1 MAQVSPAAVREVG
14 DDPSAPLVAIVDF
27 GLKANIVRSLGGA
40 GCGSACSRTR
50 RPRPTCW
57 RRDVAGVVFSPGPGD
72 PARLAGPVALAGAV
86 IDDGR
91 PLLGICLG
99 HQIVGRAA
107 GAETTRLRFGH
118 HGANHPVQDLDTGY
132 VQVTAQNHE
141 VQVVGGSVPASSGF
155 RVSQLNLNDRSVEG
169 LRHAE
174 KPIETVQYH
183 PEGAPGPLDA
193 LAVFDRFVDAIR
205 PARDHRRPAGGR
217 GPRPPEEA
225 GVRADPRLGP
235 VVIGQAAEFDYA
247 GTQACRALRAEGVR
261 TILVNS
267 NPATIMTDPTVA
279 DAVYLEPLTVPAI
292 EAVIARE
299 KPEGL
304 LAGLGGQTALNL
316 AMALSEAG
324 VLERHNVRLL
334 GTPLEAIHMAE
345 DREAFRDLL
354 DRIDQPYAPS
364 FIVEGP
370 DEDARHA
377 SAEEALDT
385 IGLPAI
391 IRPAFTLGGTG
402 GGIVETEEA
411 YWERVRSGLR
421 ASPIKQVM
429 IERCL
434 VGWQEIEYEV
444 MRDHE
449 DTCIAVCSMENV
461 DPLGVHTG
469 DSIVVAPVQTLTD
482 AVHQRLRSAALAI
495 IRALGVEGGCNV
507 QFALSPDSTEYAVI
521 EVNPRVSRSS
531 ALASKATGYPIA
543 RVAAQI
549 AAGRT
554 LAEIPNVVT
563 GTTVAAFEPALD
575 YVVVKLPRFPFDKF
589 PAADR
594 RLGSQMK
601 ATGEVMAIDR
611 TFGAA
616 LNKALRG
623 LEQAGAGPL
632 GEDASWAPTFDY
644 LAAVYGGD
652 HDEDDPLA
660 PAGEDTV
667 IRWIDERGEAC
678 ESSRFAQRSAAPVVL
693 KRFVEPSDS
702 RLWRVLGL
710 LRRGVPQEVIRAATG
725 ISPWFLAEMGR
736 NVGLEHAVHAAG
748 ASLVDTDDPAGAE
761 LLSTAKRAA
770 FSDSDLGRLAGVP
783 ETAVRAARA
792 TLGLAPGY
800 AMVDTCAAEFAAE
813 TPYFYSTYASAGSP
827 PEAPPAPRPGA
838 LVIGSGPVRIG
849 QGIEFD
855 YCAVQ
860 AADVLRREGWSAIMV
875 NSNPETV
882 STDFDASTRLY
893 FEPLDAE
900 SVRSIIEFE
909 SGSARRRHATSAMT
923 LRHRCAECHR
933 RWAGPNR
940 SGSPTT
946 GRCRRSSRSA
956 ARRRSTS
963 PGRSSRRACRCSGPS
978 LETIDQAEER
988 VRFSALLDR
997 LGIPQPEGGMAES
1010 IEEALTLA
1018 ERIGYPVIVR
1028 PSFVIGGLAIDFAY
1042 SPEDLARH
1050 LAAAAVVDPDRPVRI
1065 DRFLEGIEVDIDAV
1079 CDGTAVLIP
1088 GLLEHVERAGVHSGD
1103 SIAVFPPQHVSDG
1116 DVDLIVN
1123 TMERVCLALGATGLV
1138 NAQFIV
1144 RDDGVYLIE
1153 VNPRASR
1160 TVPFLSKV
1168 TGVPMVE
1175 LAVRISLGAT
1185 LASLGQ
1191 TPGLR
1196 PSPPFVAVKAP
1207 AFSTAKLKGVD
1218 PSVGPFMQS
1227 TGEVIGIAEDP
1238 RVAMAKA
1245 LTGASLIPP
1254 RPGDGPAP
1262 LALLSIADRDKWGLV
1277 DLAKAL
1283 RRAGYRLAATPGT
1296 RTALREAGFGVDPVA
1311 KLGAEPD
1318 REIGEIPILDAIAGG
1333 DVRLVVN
1340 TPTPRSGAIRDAAEI
1355 RHAAIAEGV
1364 LCLTAIETG
1373 IAAAAALEPS
1383 ILDEISRVRPITEW
1397 VPAV

>member
-1 MAQVSPAAVREVG
+1 VTHADRP
-14 DDPSAPLVAIVDF
+14 
-27 GLKANIVRSLGGA
+27 
-40 GCGSACSRTR
+40 
-50 RPRPTCW
+50 PRP
-57 RRDVAGVVFSPGPGD
+57 
-72 PARLAGPVALAGAV
+72 
-86 IDDGR
+86 
-91 PLLGICLG
+91 
-99 HQIVGRAA
+99 
-107 GAETTRLRFGH
+107 
-118 HGANHPVQDLDTGY
+118 
-132 VQVTAQNHE
+132 
-141 VQVVGGSVPASSGF
+141 GSVLILGS
-155 RVSQLNLNDRSVEG
+155 
-169 LRHAE
+169 
-174 KPIETVQYH
+174 
-183 PEGAPGPLDA
+183 
-193 LAVFDRFVDAIR
+193 
-205 PARDHRRPAGGR
+205 
-217 GPRPPEEA
+217 
-225 GVRADPRLGP
+225 GP

-247 GTQACRALRAEGVR
+247 GTQACRALRTEGIR

-279 DAVYLEPLTVPAI
+279 DAVYLEPLTVDAV

-299 KPEGL
+299 QPEGL

-316 AMALSEAG
+316 ATALADAG
-324 VLERHNVRLL
+324 VLARYNVRML
-334 GTPLEAIHMAE
+334 GTPLEAIRMAE

-354 DRIDQPYAPS
+354 DRIGQPYAPS
-364 FIVEGP
+364 FIVEGTS
-370 DEDARHA
+370 EAERRT
-377 SAEEALDT
+377 SADRALEE

-402 GGIVETEEA
+402 GGIVTTEA
-411 YWERVRSGLR
+411 DYRERVRAGLR
-421 ASPIKQVM
+421 ASPIRQVM
-429 IERCL
+429 VERCL

-444 MRDHE
+444 MRDAD

-482 AVHQRLRSAALAI
+482 QVHQRLRSAALEI

-507 QFALSPDSTEYAVI
+507 QFALSPDATEYAVI

-549 AAGRT
+549 AIGRR

-589 PAADR
+589 PSADR

-632 GEDASWAPTFDY
+632 AEDATWQPTFAY
-644 LAAVYGGD
+644 LAAALGGGAE
-652 HDEDDPLA
+652 EDA
-660 PAGEDTV
+660 V
-667 IRWIDERGEAC
+667 IHWIDEHGQSC
-678 ESSRFAQRSAAPVVL
+678 ESTRFAQRSAAPIVL
-693 KRFVEPSDS
+693 RRFLEPSDS

-710 LRRGVPQEVIRAATG
+710 LRRGVPQATLQAATG
-725 ISPWFLAEMGR
+725 IAPWFLAEMHR
-736 NVGLEHAVHAAG
+736 NVRLEHEVRDMGVRLADADDDEAA
-748 ASLVDTDDPAGAE
+748 T
-761 LLSTAKRAA
+761 LLATAKRAS
-770 FSDSDLGRLAGVP
+770 FGDRDLAVLAGTA
-783 ETAVRAARA
+783 ETAVRDARRA
-792 TLGLAPGY
+792 LGLRPGY

-827 PEAPPAPRPGA
+827 PEAPPVDRPAA

-855 YCAVQ
+855 YCAVH
-860 AADVLRREGWSAIMV
+860 AADVLRRAGWSAVMV

-893 FEPLDAE
+893 FEPLDPE
-900 SVRSIIEFE
+900 SVRSVLE
-909 SGSARRRHATSAMT
+909 
-923 LRHRCAECHR
+923 AETR
-933 RWAGPNR
+933 AGE
-940 SGSPTT
+940 GSPPAVVAYGGQTPLNL
-946 GRCRRSSRSA
+946 A
-956 ARRRSTS
+956 APLAADGVPLLGSD
-963 PGRSSRRACRCSGPS
+963 

-988 VRFSALLDR
+988 TRFAALLDR

-1010 IEEALTLA
+1010 VEEALTLA

-1042 SPEDLARH
+1042 SPDDLVRH

-1065 DRFLEGIEVDIDAV
+1065 DRFLEGLEVDVDAV
-1079 CDGTAVLIP
+1079 CDGERVLIP

-1103 SIAVFPPQHVSDG
+1103 SIAVFPPQQVGEG
-1116 DVDLIVN
+1116 DVSLIVE
-1123 TMERVCLALGATGLV
+1123 TMRRVCVALGARGLV

-1160 TVPFLSKV
+1160 TVPFMSKV

-1175 LAVRISLGAT
+1175 LAVRFSLGAT
-1185 LASLGQ
+1185 LSELGWAD
-1191 TPGLR
+1191 GLL
-1196 PSPPFVAVKAP
+1196 PPPPFVSVKAP

-1218 PSVGPFMQS
+1218 PSVGPYMQS

-1254 RPGDGPAP
+1254 RPEDGADPV
-1262 LALLSIADRDKWGLV
+1262 ALLSIADRDKWGLLP
-1277 DLAKAL
+1277 LARAL

-1296 RTALREAGFGVDPVA
+1296 RTRLREAGYPCDPIA
-1311 KLGAEPD
+1311 KLGATPSAQ
-1318 REIGEIPILDAIAGG
+1318 IGEVAILDAIASGTM
-1333 DVRLVVN
+1333 RLVVN
-1340 TPTPRSGAIRDAAEI
+1340 TPTPRSGAVRDAAEI
-1355 RHAAIAEGV
+1355 RHAAIAEGI
-1364 LCLTAIETG
+1364 LCLTAIETA
-1373 IAAAAALEPS
+1373 IAAAES
-1383 ILDEISRVRPITEW
+1383 LDPDLAGQVAHVRSLAEW
-1397 VPAV
+1397 VPADARRALAGVS

>member
-1 MAQVSPAAVREVG
+1 MTVPPYERPHRPKPKSV
-14 DDPSAPLVAIVDF
+14 LI
-27 GLKANIVRSLGGA
+27 LG
-40 GCGSACSRTR
+40 S
-50 RPRPTCW
+50 
-57 RRDVAGVVFSPGPGD
+57 
-72 PARLAGPVALAGAV
+72 
-86 IDDGR
+86 
-91 PLLGICLG
+91 
-99 HQIVGRAA
+99 
-107 GAETTRLRFGH
+107 
-118 HGANHPVQDLDTGY
+118 
-132 VQVTAQNHE
+132 
-141 VQVVGGSVPASSGF
+141 
-155 RVSQLNLNDRSVEG
+155 
-169 LRHAE
+169 
-174 KPIETVQYH
+174 
-183 PEGAPGPLDA
+183 
-193 LAVFDRFVDAIR
+193 
-205 PARDHRRPAGGR
+205 
-217 GPRPPEEA
+217 
-225 GVRADPRLGP
+225 GP

-299 KPEGL
+299 RPEGL

-316 AMALSEAG
+316 AMALAEAG

-334 GTPLEAIHMAE
+334 GTPLEAIRMAE

-354 DRIDQPYAPS
+354 ERIDQPYAPS
-364 FIVEGP
+364 FIVEGT
-370 DEDARHA
+370 DDNARQA
-377 SAEEALDT
+377 SAQEALDT

-402 GGIVETEEA
+402 GGIVETEAA
-411 YWERVRSGLR
+411 YWERVRAGLR

-444 MRDHE
+444 MRDAE

-482 AVHQRLRSAALAI
+482 QVHQRLRSAALAI

-589 PAADR
+589 PTADR

-632 GEDASWAPTFDY
+632 GEDPSWRPTFDY
-644 LAAVYGGD
+644 LAAVYAGPEAD
-652 HDEDDPLA
+652 AEAEEDPLL
-660 PAGEDTV
+660 PDDDTA
-667 IRWIDERGEAC
+667 IRWVGERGEAC
-678 ESSRFAQRSAAPVVL
+678 ESTRFAQRSAAPIVL
-693 KRFVEPSDS
+693 RQFLEPSDS
-702 RLWRVLGL
+702 RLWRLLGL
-710 LRRGVPQEVIRAATG
+710 LRRGVPQEVVRRATG

-736 NVGLEHAVHAAG
+736 NLALERDVRTAG
-748 ASLVDTDDPAGAE
+748 ARLVDPEDGEAAS
-761 LLSTAKRAA
+761 LLATAKRAA
-770 FSDSDLGRLAGVP
+770 FSDRDLGILAGVQ
-783 ETAVRAARA
+783 EAAVRGARTA
-792 TLGLAPGY
+792 LGLIPGY

-827 PEAPPAPRPGA
+827 PEAPPVARPAA

-860 AADVLRREGWSAIMV
+860 AADVLRREGWSAVMV

-909 SGSARRRHATSAMT
+909 SGATGIEAAAAADMLPAVVAFGGQT
-923 LRHRCAECHR
+923 PLNLAAPLV
-933 RWAGPNR
+933 AGGVPLL
-940 SGSPTT
+940 GSD
-946 GRCRRSSRSA
+946 
-956 ARRRSTS
+956 
-963 PGRSSRRACRCSGPS
+963 
-978 LETIDQAEER
+978 LEAIDQAEER
-988 VRFSALLDR
+988 TRFSALLDR

-1050 LAAAAVVDPDRPVRI
+1050 LAAAVVVDPDRPVRI
-1065 DRFLEGIEVDIDAV
+1065 DRFLEGIEVDVDAIS
-1079 CDGTAVLIP
+1079 DGTDVLIP

-1103 SIAVFPPQHVSDG
+1103 SIGVFPPQHVAEG
-1116 DVDLIVN
+1116 DQALIVA
-1123 TMERVCLALGATGLV
+1123 TMERICLALGAKGLV

-1160 TVPFLSKV
+1160 TVPFMSKV

-1185 LASLGQ
+1185 LAGMGWSG
-1191 TPGLR
+1191 GLR
-1196 PSPPFVAVKAP
+1196 PEPAFVSVKAP

-1227 TGEVIGIAEDP
+1227 TGEVIGIAVDR

-1254 RPGDGPAP
+1254 RAADGEVP
-1262 LALLSIADRDKWGLV
+1262 LALLSIADRDKGGLL
-1277 DLAKAL
+1277 DLARAL
-1283 RRAGYRLAATPGT
+1283 VRAGYGLAATSGT
-1296 RTALREAGFGVDPVA
+1296 RAALLAAGFEAQPVA
-1311 KLGAEPD
+1311 KLGSEAV
-1318 REIGEIPILDAIAGG
+1318 GEEAGILALIEGG
-1333 DVRLVVN
+1333 EVRLVVN
-1340 TPTPRSGAIRDAAEI
+1340 TPTPRSGAVRDAADI
-1355 RHAAIAEGV
+1355 RHATIAEGI
-1364 LCLTAIETG
+1364 LCLTSIETG
-1373 IAAAAALEPS
+1373 IAAAEALDPA
-1383 ILDEISRVRPITEW
+1383 IADDIAVVRPITDW
-1397 VPAV
+1397 VPAGGAVAR